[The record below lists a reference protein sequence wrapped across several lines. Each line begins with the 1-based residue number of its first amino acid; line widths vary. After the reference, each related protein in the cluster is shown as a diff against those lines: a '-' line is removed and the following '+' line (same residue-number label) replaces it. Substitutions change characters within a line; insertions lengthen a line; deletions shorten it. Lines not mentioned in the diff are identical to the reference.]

1 MTLHLEVVLAI
12 FDIYAKGIA
21 AGGGDEDKAKDQNI
35 VQANL
40 RRLFELSRG
49 VEECS
54 GSAPTD
60 VEGMG
65 TMTQPGLDNGEFL

>member
-1 MTLHLEVVLAI
+1 MATRA
-12 FDIYAKGIA
+12 
-21 AGGGDEDKAKDQNI
+21 
-35 VQANL
+35 
-40 RRLFELSRG
+40 STS
-49 VEECS
+49 CS